1 MNKIAN
7 FAINMLQRNPQFAN
21 NPQAQKLMEIIQ
33 NGDSQQGEKMA
44 ENLCETYGMTKD
56 QALTEAKKF
65 FGIK

>member
-1 MNKIAN
+1 MNQIAN
-7 FAINMLQRNPQFAN
+7 FAMNLLQRNPRVAN

-33 NGDSQQGEKMA
+33 NGDNQQGEKMA

>member
-1 MNKIAN
+1 MNQIAN
-7 FAINMLQRNPQFAN
+7 FAMNLLQRNPRMAN

-33 NGDSQQGEKMA
+33 KGDNRQGEKMA

-56 QALTEAKKF
+56 QAIAEAKKF

>member
-1 MNKIAN
+1 MNQIAN
-7 FAINMLQRNPQFAN
+7 FAINMLQNDPRFAN

>member
-1 MNKIAN
+1 MNQIAN
-7 FAINMLQRNPQFAN
+7 FAMNILMKNPNVAN
-21 NPQAQKLMEIIQ
+21 NPQAQQLIQMIQ
-33 NGDSQQGEKMA
+33 NGDSAQGEKMA

>member
-7 FAINMLQRNPQFAN
+7 FAMNILMKNPNVAN
-21 NPQAQKLMEIIQ
+21 NPQAQQLIQMIQ
-33 NGDSQQGEKMA
+33 NGDSAHGEKMA

>member
-1 MNKIAN
+1 MNQIAN
-7 FAINMLQRNPQFAN
+7 VAINMLQRNPRFAN

-33 NGDSQQGEKMA
+33 NGDNQQGEKMA

>member
-1 MNKIAN
+1 MNQIAN
-7 FAINMLQRNPQFAN
+7 FAINMLQHDPRFAN

>member
-1 MNKIAN
+1 MNQIAN
-7 FAINMLQRNPQFAN
+7 FAINLLQRNPRVAN

-33 NGDSQQGEKMA
+33 NGDNQQGEKMA

>member
-1 MNKIAN
+1 MNQIAN
-7 FAINMLQRNPQFAN
+7 FAMNLLQRNPRVAN

-44 ENLCETYGMTKD
+44 ENLCETYGMSKD

>member
-1 MNKIAN
+1 MNQIAN
-7 FAINMLQRNPQFAN
+7 FAINMLQRDPRFAN
-21 NPQAQKLMEIIQ
+21 NPQARKLMEIIQ